1 MKDRI
6 YTVTQMNKMVKS
18 YLEGNPEFSNF
29 FLKGEISGINY
40 YKSGH
45 LYFTL
50 KDGKAS
56 VKCTAFGYKM
66 KKIPTDLK
74 EGDKVKIF
82 GKVTLY
88 EVNGTYQ
95 ILVAHVEKEGSLGKL
110 FEELERTKKEL
121 LEGGYFDPKNKL
133 PIPKLPQNIGI
144 VTSGTGAAVKDII
157 NTAKLRYPNINIY
170 VYPAKV
176 QGIGSEEE
184 IIKGIQTLD
193 KMEEIDLII
202 AGRGGGSVEDLWSF
216 NKKDVA
222 LAYFNTKTPIVSAV
236 GHEIDNLLTDLTAD
250 LRASTPTHAAELV
263 VPRKDLLIEGLE
275 NRHKKLNDN
284 LLGNLNEKKL
294 KVKTLKNSYILR
306 TFLDSIVDRNNILM
320 EKEEELNNI
329 VANIL
334 IKKKHLLEV
343 RSEKLSSLN
352 PKGILKRGYTITKI
366 GNKLVESTKDLK
378 IGENLEIIYHDG
390 KAITKVE
397 EINK

>member
-6 YTVTQMNKMVKS
+6 YTVTQMNKMVKE
-18 YLEGNPEFSNF
+18 YLESNPGFNNF

-50 KDGKAS
+50 KDSRSS

-66 KKIPTDLK
+66 KRIPNDLK

-95 ILVAHVEKEGSLGKL
+95 VLVAHVEKEGTLGKL

-121 LEGGYFDPKNKL
+121 LEGGYFDLENKL

-157 NTAKLRYPNINIY
+157 NTARLRYPNVNIY

-176 QGIGSEEE
+176 QGIGSEKE
-184 IIKGIQTLD
+184 IIKGIKTLD
-193 KMEEIDLII
+193 RMEEIDLII

-216 NKKDVA
+216 NKKEVA

-263 VPRKDLLIEGLE
+263 VPRKDLLLDGIKE
-275 NRHKKLNDN
+275 RRRKLNSN
-284 LLGNLNEKKL
+284 LLGNLEEKKI
-294 KVKTLKNSYILR
+294 KVQTLRNSYILR
-306 TFLDSIVDRNNILM
+306 NFLDSITDKNNILI
-320 EKEEELNNI
+320 EREERLRS
-329 VANIL
+329 L
-334 IKKKHLLEV
+334 IRNSLIRDKHLLEV
-343 RSEKLSSLN
+343 RTEKLISLN
-352 PKGILKRGYTITKI
+352 PKDILKRGYTITKV
-366 GNKLVESTKDLK
+366 GNQFIQDSKDLR
-378 IGENLEIIYHDG
+378 IGSDLEIIYHDG
-390 KAITKVE
+390 NIITNIK
-397 EINK
+397 EIKR

>member
-1 MKDRI
+1 
-6 YTVTQMNKMVKS
+6 MVKS

-74 EGDKVKIF
+74 EGDKIKIF

-110 FEELERTKKEL
+110 FEELERTKREL
-121 LEGGYFDPKNKL
+121 LEGGYFDLENKL

-176 QGIGSEEE
+176 QGIGSEDE
-184 IIKGIQTLD
+184 IIKGIETLD

-202 AGRGGGSVEDLWSF
+202 AGRGGGSVEDLWAF
-216 NKKDVA
+216 NKKEVA

-236 GHEIDNLLTDLTAD
+236 GHEIDNLLSDLTAD

-263 VPRKDLLIEGLE
+263 VPRKDLLLEGLE
-275 NRHKKLNDN
+275 TRYKKLNDS
-284 LLGNLNEKKL
+284 LLGNLNEKKT
-294 KVKTLKNSYILR
+294 KIKTLKSSYILR
-306 TFLDSIVDRNNILM
+306 TFLDSIIDRNNILI

-329 VANIL
+329 IANNL
-334 IKKKHLLEV
+334 IKKRHLLEV
-343 RSEKLSSLN
+343 RTEKLSSLN
-352 PKGILKRGYTITKI
+352 PKSILKRGYTITKI

-378 IGENLEIIYHDG
+378 IGANLEIIYHDG
-390 KAITKVE
+390 KVITKVE